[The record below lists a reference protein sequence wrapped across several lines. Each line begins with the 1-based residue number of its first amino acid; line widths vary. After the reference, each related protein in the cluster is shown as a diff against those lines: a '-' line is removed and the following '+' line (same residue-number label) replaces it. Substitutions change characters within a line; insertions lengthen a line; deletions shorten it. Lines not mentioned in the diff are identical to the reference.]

1 MQVRKEGITD
11 IQTSVGRS
19 ELQTR
24 FVELRAKGY
33 SYARIADQLHVS
45 KGTMTAWSR
54 ELEGDIATLKALE
67 LESLQEEYYLLKEG
81 RIRLLGG
88 LLRRLMVEAESRDLS
103 DVPTD
108 KVLDLIL
115 RTYKELQLERVEVR
129 PLEEEVQR
137 SKTGPKLNSIE
148 TVGALEETLRRYQTG
163 LIDETQARTELSL
176 CLGLLRGQEQAVM
189 EDKLDRILAVLSRR
203 D

>member
-1 MQVRKEGITD
+1 MGVDLVQVRKEGITD

-148 TVGALEETLRRYQTG
+148 TVELWRRPSDATRPG
-163 LIDETQARTELSL
+163 S
-176 CLGLLRGQEQAVM
+176 
-189 EDKLDRILAVLSRR
+189 
-203 D
+203 